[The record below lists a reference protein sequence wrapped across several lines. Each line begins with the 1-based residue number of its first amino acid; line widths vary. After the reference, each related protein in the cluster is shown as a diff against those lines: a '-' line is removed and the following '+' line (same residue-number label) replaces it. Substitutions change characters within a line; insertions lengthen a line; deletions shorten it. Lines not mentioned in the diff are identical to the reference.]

1 MKGRMGLMFRLKVR
15 FGKDVPHI
23 IYDGIV
29 DDKAKNPAICI
40 RNNENQSMANI
51 KAANKFKGISRD
63 MSAHDCDGV
72 KHEEVKLVS
81 PKGDKQ

>member
-23 IYDGIV
+23 IYDGIT
-29 DDKAKNPAICI
+29 DDAVKNPAICI
-40 RNNENQSMANI
+40 RDNENQTMANI

-63 MSAHDCDGV
+63 LSAYVCEGI
-72 KHEEVKLVS
+72 KQEEVRLAATKN
-81 PKGDKQ
+81 